1 MRAASRYAHTAPAAR
16 GEPHDEAGKARA
28 KGGAPH
34 DEAGKAEA
42 KANAL
47 LVLKRLP
54 CSIQLFFRLS
64 RLLRPPDD
72 CGRVFLQALLLYA
85 IIIYRVPGVSGWMF
99 KVNNQSPSVQWQ
111 GDPAHLFVAENSSK
125 IEIHNPQLS
134 GEISYLT
141 TALSGIG
148 FMICLPMAGRSVY
161 RYFADGG
168 VDFAAHVTRSGYPV
182 GRVKSRLVR
191 LSVPMVAI
199 WATFCVMLG
208 IYSTQGLVQKLRVST
223 LYEVPSWYN
232 VYVVLE
238 YTSAWGLLIS
248 MPGIVFPVPIYFY
261 VITRSAVENV
271 RTTRLALER
280 IIFGLEE
287 ENDAGQIMTELPK
300 KTIKTADAVAAVL
313 KHHSSAMR
321 YANKDFAQVSGWA
334 CAACVVWF
342 VEVNYIIFGYVLW
355 GERSRN
361 GLWLS
366 IIMLFVWAGILL
378 SIFSMCTLPSSEFE
392 RLIVQWLHE
401 PDVLRRLSM
410 RAFPGAGELT
420 LFIHGVKEHQLAR
433 FSLKIFGVVMTSRLY
448 VSLASTMLSIVG
460 IGIATFLRGA
470 S

>member
-16 GEPHDEAGKARA
+16 GAPHDEAGKARA

-54 CSIQLFFRLS
+54 RSTQLFFRLT

-85 IIIYRVPGVSGWMF
+85 VITFSVPGVSGWTF
-99 KVNNQSPSVQWQ
+99 KVNNQSPTVEWQ

-134 GEISYLT
+134 GEIPYLI
-141 TALSGIG
+141 TALAGIG
-148 FMICLPMAGRSVY
+148 FIICLPMLGRSVY

-199 WATFCVMLG
+199 CATLCVWLG
-208 IYSTQGLVQKLRVST
+208 TYSTQGLVQKLRVST

-232 VYVVLE
+232 VYAVLE
-238 YTSAWGLLIS
+238 YTSLWGLGIT
-248 MPGIVFPVPIYFY
+248 MPAIIFPVPIYFY

-321 YANKDFAQVSGWA
+321 YANKDFAQVSGWL
-334 CAACVVWF
+334 CAASVVWF
-342 VEVNYIIFGYVLW
+342 VEVNYTIFGYVLW

-361 GLWLS
+361 ELYLS
-366 IIMLFVWAGILL
+366 ITAMFIWAGIPL

-401 PDVLRRLSM
+401 PDVLQRLSM
-410 RAFPGAGELT
+410 RAFPGAGALT

-460 IGIATFLRGA
+460 IGIATILRGA